1 MNRNTW
7 ILLLCLLYTSVYA
20 QNRLVKVDGLN
31 YNIYVNGLE
40 NRKDNSPV
48 FVFENGWGMDLDNWN
63 TVIDKLAEV
72 APVVSYDRAGIGKSD
87 DDDKMPTLKNVATN
101 LQTILKT
108 LNISPPYIMIGHS
121 LGGVYIRG
129 YAGYFPNEI
138 AGLVFVDPAD
148 FTETKEAWKKPYRSV
163 GVSEQKIEEMLYDRL
178 YKKTEPDTLMPRAL
192 REELKI
198 LADLRRTDFA
208 ELNDLPI
215 PKVPIYFFV
224 GGKFEVPPAN
234 RSKDFDHLL
243 YFKIKTHQFVEHW
256 DKLIY
261 ASEKPGILLY
271 VSNAGHFVHRDTPE
285 VVIEN
290 IKILLKMLNK

>member
-1 MNRNTW
+1 MP
-7 ILLLCLLYTSVYA
+7 LYA
-20 QNRLVKVDGLN
+20 QVKVNVNGFN
-31 YNIYVNGLE
+31 YNVYVKNIE
-40 NRKDNSPV
+40 NRKSNAPV
-48 FVFENGWGMDLDNWN
+48 LIFENGWGMDLKTWN
-63 TVIDKLAEV
+63 TVINALEKV
-72 APVVSYDRAGIGKSD
+72 APVVCYDRAGVGASD
-87 DDDKMPTLKNVATN
+87 DDHKMPTLKNVAAD
-101 LQTILKT
+101 LQTLLKT
-108 LNISPPYIMIGHS
+108 LNIPPPYIMIGHS

-148 FTETKEAWKKPYRSV
+148 FTETKEQWKQPYRSV
-163 GVSEQKIEEMLYDRL
+163 GVPEQKIEAMIYDRL
-178 YKKTEPDTLMPRAL
+178 YKKSEPDTLMPRAL
-192 REELKI
+192 QEELQV

-243 YFKIKTHQFVEHW
+243 YFKNKTYQFVENW
-256 DKLIY
+256 NSVIY
-261 ASEKPGILLY
+261 ESEKPGMLFYI
-271 VSNAGHFVHRDTPE
+271 SNAGHFVHRDTPE

-290 IKILLKMLNK
+290 IKILLKALNN